1 MYFTGRYAED
11 YYEQI
16 ASEIEAGNLESLNQV
31 ASTTHVY
38 TCTCL
43 CNIIHVEPLSIKI
56 FLSVLSMTSNSN
68 LKLQTSLKVTTVN
81 FGHRNVHGTCE
92 IDSVYLQIVTCTFV

>member
-31 ASTTHVY
+31 ASTTHVF
-38 TCTCL
+38 TTVP

-68 LKLQTSLKVTTVN
+68 LKLQISLKVTTVN